1 MTVFVQGSDAVSVP
15 YTPGSEPTGSLKFLS
30 GRIRSDLL
38 HSPSVHLAQRIW
50 GISPD
55 KERPMMVTPIQT
67 STSNPI
73 VNPDYYVAKME
84 KHWTDALGNVS
95 SQALRELWRHMC
107 VIFNHQIA
115 NFGTP
120 EGQMIK
126 VLPPQTG
133 TGKSQGL
140 AVYCSCLEERGHPG
154 VLIVVRLKKQADDAA
169 DTINQLAGKRIALAR
184 HSDTSVTHEEVEQ
197 APVIIITHKAYEYG
211 LDAVARG
218 EPEQSAW
225 SQFHKFRS
233 GQRRLVVIDEALDL
247 LQESKVSLEQAQ
259 YLLASLSSARGAKE
273 AEALE
278 TLKRFVNS
286 YEALTERNK
295 DGREMV
301 VKQDELKDLDP
312 ASLTILRQTL
322 KSKRLDKAMLGRDDK
337 TENQK
342 LVRHYSEVLRSIQA
356 IIASWKIYGTKG
368 EHYWLSTAKLIL
380 PEEETCGA
388 VILDAT
394 ANKNVLYSL
403 LPDKVDPPVQLPS
416 NARSYQNVTL
426 HVSKG
431 HRLGKGYLE
440 DNAKAEV
447 GKLMRNL
454 QEQGLKDKKVLI
466 CCHKSVEPIVLL
478 YQEHFKSLG
487 TAHWGAIDGRN
498 DWSDYDCVVIFGLPY
513 RDDFFSANLFF
524 AAQGPRSTEWLRQE
538 EERKWRHFRDVR
550 QAIKVSNLT
559 TSVIQAINRVR
570 CRRVVDDLGNCAPTD
585 IYLLL
590 PSDKTG
596 IELLR
601 DIKGHMPGILETP
614 WILKAAERAPKT
626 SNHLEAFLTY
636 LANMPVGR
644 KSFRDVKSYLGFS
657 RSTSDF
663 VKSKLKKPSED
674 LLERLKIHQVT
685 YKTTG
690 SRKSSQ
696 TWFEKAPA

>member
-1 MTVFVQGSDAVSVP
+1 
-15 YTPGSEPTGSLKFLS
+15 
-30 GRIRSDLL
+30 
-38 HSPSVHLAQRIW
+38 
-50 GISPD
+50 
-55 KERPMMVTPIQT
+55 MMVTPIQT

-73 VNPDYYVAKME
+73 VDPDFYVSKME
-84 KHWTDALGNVS
+84 KHWTDTLGNVS
-95 SQALRELWRHMC
+95 SQPLRDLWRRMC
-107 VIFNHQIA
+107 LIFNQQIDS
-115 NFGTP
+115 FGTP
-120 EGQMIK
+120 EGKRIK
-126 VLPPQTG
+126 VLPPPTG

-140 AVYCSCLEERGHPG
+140 AVYCSCLEENGHPG

-169 DTINQLAGKRIALAR
+169 ETINQLAGKPIALAR
-184 HSDTSVTHEEVEQ
+184 HSDTSVTPEQVEQ
-197 APVIIITHKAYEYG
+197 SPVIIITHKAYENG

-225 SQFHKFRS
+225 SQFHKFQN

-247 LQESKVSLEQAQ
+247 LQESKVTLEQAK
-259 YLLASLSSARGAKE
+259 YLHASLSSKHSAEE
-273 AEALE
+273 APALD
-278 TLKRFVNS
+278 TLSRFVCA

-301 VKQDELKDLDP
+301 VERDALKDFEP
-312 ASLTILRQTL
+312 TSLTILRQSL

-337 TENQK
+337 TENRR
-342 LVRHYSEVLRSIQA
+342 LIGHYSEVLRSIQA

-380 PEEETCGA
+380 PEEEACGA

-394 ANKNVLYSL
+394 ANENVLYSL

-426 HVSKG
+426 YVSKG

-447 GKLMRNL
+447 AKLMENL
-454 QEQGLKDKKVLI
+454 KEQGLTDRKVLI
-466 CCHKSVEPIVLL
+466 CCHKSVEPVVLL

-498 DWSDYDCVVIFGLPY
+498 DWSNYDCVVIFGLPY

-524 AAQGPRSTEWLRQE
+524 AAQGPQSTEWLRQE
-538 EERKWRHFRDVR
+538 EERKWKHFKDVR

-570 CRRVVDDLGNCAPTD
+570 CRRVIDDQGNCAPTD
-585 IYLLL
+585 VYMLL

-596 IELLR
+596 TELLS
-601 DIKGHMPGILETP
+601 DIKDHMPGIVETP
-614 WILKAAERAPKT
+614 WKLKAAKRAPKT

-636 LANMPVGR
+636 LANMPVGK
-644 KSFRDVKSYLGFS
+644 KSFTDIKRHIGFT
-657 RSTSDF
+657 RSASDF
-663 VKSKLKKPSED
+663 IKRKLKKPSDD
-674 LLERLKIHQVT
+674 LLEYLKVHQVT
-685 YKTTG
+685 YETTG
-690 SRKSSQ
+690 SRKGAQ
-696 TWFEKAPA
+696 TWFEKATA